1 MFTEQAVVHASQSM
15 TSLTLNTNTTQSP
28 NQNLIHQSQQQ
39 LPKQQQQDKYN
50 FHYHHHHHSP
60 HHSSSSQQN
69 TQQQQHHSHQHNH
82 NYHRQNKQVHT
93 LPSSLPTSMESSIS
107 RRNSII
113 EHCSCGLTFK
123 VDKNTNNIITSS
135 TSLLTLNTIYN
146 ENPTLIDQINNQGS
160 LTQSQNILQDAK
172 HHQKHR
178 QQQSQQQHQSFNKH
192 NYHQQQHH
200 AHHCHHYQTPSSG
213 GTVTVATAP
222 VTIPRYKPSE
232 PPEIHTHEYF
242 SQESQ
247 SQDHTTTI
255 TNTTASSAASINASF
270 TTPHSHGC
278 RHSHVHA
285 QTDFSYGQ
293 R

>member
-1 MFTEQAVVHASQSM
+1 MFTEQAVVHASQSL
-15 TSLTLNTNTTQSP
+15 TSLTLNTNTTHLS
-28 NQNLIHQSQQQ
+28 NQNPTHQSHYQQ
-39 LPKQQQQDKYN
+39 PKKQQDKYN
-50 FHYHHHHHSP
+50 FHYQQHHHHS
-60 HHSSSSQQN
+60 SSTAQQN
-69 TQQQQHHSHQHNH
+69 VPRHPQPHNH

-93 LPSSLPTSMESSIS
+93 LPSSLPTSMESAIA
-107 RRNSII
+107 RRSSII

-146 ENPTLIDQINNQGS
+146 ENPTLIDQTNNQGS
-160 LTQSQNILQDAK
+160 LTQSQNVLQDTK
-172 HHQKHR
+172 HHYRRH
-178 QQQSQQQHQSFNKH
+178 QQSQQHEPVNKYSH
-192 NYHQQQHH
+192 HQHH
-200 AHHCHHYQTPSSG
+200 AHHCHHHQTTSSA
-213 GTVTVATAP
+213 ATAS
-222 VTIPRYKPSE
+222 VTIPRYKPSV

-255 TNTTASSAASINASF
+255 TNTTASSASPAINAF
-270 TTPHSHGC
+270 VTPHSHGC

-285 QTDFSYGQ
+285 QTDFSYSQ

>member
-1 MFTEQAVVHASQSM
+1 MFTEQAVVHASQSL

-28 NQNLIHQSQQQ
+28 NQNQYQQ
-39 LPKQQQQDKYN
+39 PKKLQHDKYN
-50 FHYHHHHHSP
+50 FHYHQQTHHYHSP
-60 HHSSSSQQN
+60 HHSSASTHQQQN
-69 TQQQQHHSHQHNH
+69 AQQHNH
-82 NYHRQNKQVHT
+82 NFHRQNKQVHT

-146 ENPTLIDQINNQGS
+146 ENPTLIDQANNQGS
-160 LTQSQNILQDAK
+160 LTQSQNILQDDK
-172 HHQKHR
+172 NQR
-178 QQQSQQQHQSFNKH
+178 YQRSNQTQQHQSINK
-192 NYHQQQHH
+192 YQHH
-200 AHHCHHYQTPSSG
+200 AHHCHHYQQTSSSSIG
-213 GTVTVATAP
+213 TTQTVTVP

-242 SQESQ
+242 SQESHT
-247 SQDHTTTI
+247 QDHTTTI
-255 TNTTASSAASINASF
+255 TNTTAVAT
-270 TTPHSHGC
+270 TTPHTHSC

-285 QTDFSYGQ
+285 QTDFSYSQ

>member
-1 MFTEQAVVHASQSM
+1 
-15 TSLTLNTNTTQSP
+15 
-28 NQNLIHQSQQQ
+28 
-39 LPKQQQQDKYN
+39 
-50 FHYHHHHHSP
+50 
-60 HHSSSSQQN
+60 
-69 TQQQQHHSHQHNH
+69 
-82 NYHRQNKQVHT
+82 
-93 LPSSLPTSMESSIS
+93 MESSIS

-146 ENPTLIDQINNQGS
+146 ENPTLIDQANNQGP
-160 LTQSQNILQDAK
+160 LTQSQNILQDTK
-172 HHQKHR
+172 HHQQR
-178 QQQSQQQHQSFNKH
+178 SNQSQHQSSSNKY
-192 NYHQQQHH
+192 NYHQHH
-200 AHHCHHYQTPSSG
+200 AHHCHHHQQTTNSSV
-213 GTVTVATAP
+213 GTAPTSHTAP

-247 SQDHTTTI
+247 TQDHTITI
-255 TNTTASSAASINASF
+255 TNTTAAASSASMNAHAAVTTS
-270 TTPHSHGC
+270 TPHSHSC